1 MRKCCLKVLSII
13 LIASSSILSQ
23 KAEYQDILPVELLY
37 FEGYALSNGILLRW
51 GTATEIN
58 NFGFEVQRAD
68 ISRIFTYIDFVPGS
82 GNSNSPKHYFYV
94 DTTLPAP
101 GLYFY
106 RLRQIDYDGTYKFS
120 DTIQVYFNPVSVET
134 EKSLSQ
140 KFVILRNDYSSREL
154 EIHFNDKA
162 IFSPIEIEFYSIL
175 GEKIFHRTIEK
186 LTNQLKI
193 NYSSFPSG
201 VYILSIKSP
210 KKILSST
217 KFIVTR

>member
-82 GNSNSPKHYFYV
+82 GNSNSPKHYF
-94 DTTLPAP
+94 
-101 GLYFY
+101 
-106 RLRQIDYDGTYKFS
+106 
-120 DTIQVYFNPVSVET
+120 
-134 EKSLSQ
+134 
-140 KFVILRNDYSSREL
+140 SSRVK
-154 EIHFNDKA
+154 IS
-162 IFSPIEIEFYSIL
+162 FSSSIP
-175 GEKIFHRTIEK
+175 T
-186 LTNQLKI
+186 
-193 NYSSFPSG
+193 
-201 VYILSIKSP
+201 LS
-210 KKILSST
+210 
-217 KFIVTR
+217 